1 MLLQLFN
8 FSTENRNLFSLK
20 FVILKDFLHG
30 FIKNLVFVSLLLH
43 ITFKCFII
51 WSSFSM
57 KLILNHFS
65 FFNQYIHHD
74 INFFPYL
81 ISFFFKKLKII
92 ISENKGVLNINKIK
106 MGDMYIL
113 TSRDLIYWLTD
124 IETSSIR
131 YPAIIWEPLVPARP
145 PEPIPMPTLSA
156 FV

>member
-1 MLLQLFN
+1 MLLQFFN

-20 FVILKDFLHG
+20 FVILKDFFHG
-30 FIKNLVFVSLLLH
+30 FIKNLVFVSLLLN

-57 KLILNHFS
+57 KLILNYFS
-65 FFNQYIHHD
+65 FFNQNIHHD

-92 ISENKGVLNINKIK
+92 ISENKGVLNINKIR
-106 MGDMYIL
+106 MEDIYLL

-124 IETSSIR
+124 YETSSIR